1 MSKTVFIVALPEETG
16 LVSDILGH
24 PIIYS
29 GVGKINATMAAYRA
43 FSEGYK
49 QVINIGSCGSLKH
62 SAGTVI
68 KVGAVFQDI
77 DGTPLCEYGET
88 PFEAKGNNKQIVLD
102 RKLQVWFTCFTT
114 DYFYDHN
121 QIDKY
126 SSNYLEMV
134 NSCSILDMECYA
146 LAKVCKRFNLQ
157 FSSYKWVSDDGDGGD
172 WAENCQIG
180 LNKVIQILKN
190 EDISNW

>member
-1 MSKTVFIVALPEETG
+1 MNKILFIAALPEETG
-16 LVSDILGH
+16 LISDILGH

-43 FSEGYK
+43 FSEGYN
-49 QVINIGSCGSLKH
+49 QIINIGSCGSLNH
-62 SAGTVI
+62 SAGEII
-68 KVGAVFQDI
+68 KVGSVFQDI
-77 DGTPLCEYGET
+77 DGTPLCDYGET
-88 PFEAKGNNKQIVLD
+88 PFEAKGTNKQIVLD
-102 RKLQVWFTCFTT
+102 RTVSTTCFTT
-114 DYFYDHN
+114 DYFYDHS

-126 SSNYLEMV
+126 SSSYLKMV

-172 WAENCQIG
+172 WAENCKIG
-180 LNKVIQILKN
+180 LTKVIETLK
-190 EDISNW
+190 DTIVS